1 MTHTK
6 LLERLLIA
14 CLLIIGNGTLLVAQ
28 PTLYKQVDKTKMNHW
43 VDSIFNKMTA
53 DERIGQLFIYTV
65 DPAPASRAAV
75 LAHIK
80 GQKIGGLLFSKGSV
94 KDQAESI
101 NQYQKASTVP
111 LFITSDAEWGL
122 SMRLANTPLFPRNMM
137 LGAIQ
142 DNDLIRLYG
151 EEMGRECQEMGIQI
165 NFSPDLDVN
174 VNPANPVIGNRSFG
188 ENPQDVAEKGLAYA
202 KGLESKHV
210 ISVAKH
216 FPGHGDTNTD
226 SHAALPV
233 INHDRKHLDDT
244 ELYPFKQYI
253 AGGYSGVMVGHLSIP
268 ALDETSG
275 LPASLSPKIIR
286 ELLKDELGFEGIVLT
301 DALEMKGA
309 GRAGSACVEALAAGN
324 DLLLGH
330 TKVAEEIAA
339 IKKALKDSTLNQS
352 DLDAKCLKI
361 LRYKYI
367 TGLNRLKPIDLK
379 GLSKRLNSTY
389 ADWLIQKLN
398 EEAITLLKNNDEAIP
413 LNQLAKRKIAVVSF
427 GESGRTDFQ
436 NTMALYDKFDFLQF
450 PTGTENAAVS
460 AKLKNYDVVVA
471 AIHSAKSDYVSAA
484 LEALTQAKKEV
495 HLCFFISPYTL
506 PKYKQS
512 IVNAQSVTLAYENT
526 PHAQKAAAEVIMGG
540 LPAKGKLPVS
550 INGLYDYHDGLTTE
564 KTRLS
569 YQYPME
575 VNMSQRKLD
584 AIADIVKEGLDKKAF
599 PGCQVLIAKNG
610 VVIYNQSFGYFDYAQ
625 THPVETTDI
634 YDLAS
639 VTKATATL
647 AAVIKLVDTGKL
659 GLQDK
664 LSKHVPGIRGSN
676 KAGIT
681 VREAL
686 FHQSGLPAFYPFYQT
701 LIDPESY
708 SGSLFSDKRDL
719 VHRVHYDNKTYARTD
734 YQFFPHLVSKTPQKG
749 IRKQAAAD
757 FYVADDMN
765 ERVVAAIATD
775 VKLRKNKN
783 YRYSDLNFI
792 LLKEAVENI
801 TGQPLDKYTEENIF
815 ANLGAATTGFLPLKK
830 FDRLTI
836 APTENDEFWRNQLLI
851 GYPSDETA
859 AILGGVS
866 GNAGLFSN
874 ANDLAK
880 LLQLYLNS
888 GTYGG
893 ERYFSEKT
901 TRLFT
906 NSKSPSSRRGL
917 GFDKPDKAART
928 PSKVVSKLSPAGV
941 YGHVGYT
948 GTCFWVDPDNQLIYI
963 FLTNRIYPSRIN
975 SKLSELNIRARMQD
989 AIYEALR

>member
-1 MTHTK
+1 
-6 LLERLLIA
+6 
-14 CLLIIGNGTLLVAQ
+14 
-28 PTLYKQVDKTKMNHW
+28 MNQW
-43 VDSIFNKMTA
+43 VDSIFSKMTV

-75 LAHIK
+75 LAQIK

-111 LFITSDAEWGL
+111 LFISSDAEWGL
-122 SMRLANTPLFPRNMM
+122 SMRLANTPLFPHNMM

-151 EEMGRECQEMGIQI
+151 EELGRECQEMGIQI
-165 NFSPDLDVN
+165 NFAPDLDVN
-174 VNPANPVIGNRSFG
+174 NNAANPVIGVRSFG
-188 ENPQDVAEKGLAYA
+188 ENPPDVAEKGLAYA
-202 KGLESKHV
+202 KGLESKNV
-210 ISVAKH
+210 IAVAKH
-216 FPGHGDTNTD
+216 FPGHGDTSTD

-233 INHDRKHLDDT
+233 INHDRKHLDT
-244 ELYPFKQYI
+244 VELYPFKQYI
-253 AGGYSGVMVGHLSIP
+253 NSGFSGVMVGHLSVP
-268 ALDETSG
+268 ALDKTSN

-286 ELLKDELGFEGIVLT
+286 ELLKTELGFEGIVLT

-309 GRAGSACVEALAAGN
+309 GRSGSACVEALLAGN
-324 DLLLGH
+324 DMLLGR
-330 TKVAEEIAA
+330 TKVAEEILA
-339 IKKALKDSTLNQS
+339 IKQALKNGTLNQT
-352 DLDAKCLKI
+352 DLDAKCLKV

-367 TGLNRLKPIDLK
+367 TGLNRLKPIDLN
-379 GLSKRLNSTY
+379 GLSGRLNSTY

-398 EEAITLLKNNDEAIP
+398 AEAITLLKNTDEAIP
-413 LNQLAKRKIAVVSF
+413 LNQLGKRKIAVVSL
-427 GESGRTDFQ
+427 GEPGRTDFQ
-436 NTMALYDKFDFLQF
+436 NAMALYDNFDFLQF
-450 PTGTENAAVS
+450 ATGAEHATVA

-471 AIHSAKSDYVSAA
+471 AIHSTTTGNVPTVLQA
-484 LEALTQAKKEV
+484 LATAKKEV
-495 HLCFFISPYTL
+495 HLCFFVSPYTL
-506 PKYKQS
+506 PKYKQNIAS
-512 IVNAQSVTLAYENT
+512 AYSVTLAYENT
-526 PHAQKAAAEVIMGG
+526 SYAQKAAAEVIMGG

-550 INGLYDYHDGLTTE
+550 VNGLYDYHDGLTTA

-569 YQYPME
+569 YQHPME
-575 VNMSQRKLD
+575 VDVSQRKLD
-584 AIADIVKEGLDKKAF
+584 AIANVVQEGIDNKAF

-610 VVIYNQSFGYFDYAQ
+610 VVIYNRAFGHFDYAQ
-625 THPVETTDI
+625 THPVEPTDI

-647 AAVIKLVDTGKL
+647 SAVIKLVDTGKL

-676 KAGIT
+676 KAAIT

-686 FHQSGLPAFYPFYQT
+686 FHQSGLPAFYPFYQK

-708 SGSLFSDKRDL
+708 SGSLFSGKRDL
-719 VHRVHYDNKTYARTD
+719 AHRIHFDKNTYARTD
-734 YQFFPHLVSKTPQKG
+734 YKFFPNLVSRTPKKG
-749 IRKQAAAD
+749 ISKQVANN
-757 FYVADDMN
+757 FYVVDDME
-765 ERVVAAIATD
+765 ERVIAMIAND
-775 VKLRKNKN
+775 VNVRKNKN
-783 YRYSDLNFI
+783 YLYSDLNFI

-801 TGQPLDKYTEENIF
+801 TGKSLDVYTEETFF
-815 ANLGAATTGFLPLKK
+815 ANLGAATTGFLPLKR

-836 APTENDEFWRNQLLI
+836 APTENDAFWRNQLLI
-851 GYPSDETA
+851 GYPSDEAA

-880 LLQLYLNS
+880 LLQLYLNG

-901 TRLFT
+901 THLFT
-906 NSKSPSSRRGL
+906 NSKSPISRRGL
-917 GFDKPDKAART
+917 GFDKPDKGTRLPQSAQAT
-928 PSKVVSKLSPAGV
+928 NENPPASV
-941 YGHVGYT
+941 YGHTGYT

-975 SKLSELNIRARMQD
+975 PKLSELDTRTRIQD
-989 AIYEALR
+989 IIYEALR